1 MIRNS
6 RRQPCVYVL
15 ASSRNGTNYV
25 GVTSNLVQRVWQHKN
40 NQVEG
45 FTRRYGVHIL
55 VWYEIH
61 DTMESAISRGKTLK
75 VWKRDWKLTLIEEA
89 NPGWHDLYDEL
100 A

>member
-1 MIRNS
+1 MCSQVAEMALIMWVS
-6 RRQPCVYVL
+6 PQI
-15 ASSRNGTNYV
+15 SSNVSG
-25 GVTSNLVQRVWQHKN
+25 SIKN

-61 DTMESAISRGKTLK
+61 DTMESAISREKTLN

-89 NPGWHDLYDEL
+89 IPGWHDLYDEL